1 MIGVIDLARYR
12 AKQFFAAL
20 KPSISAEDRRL
31 VESVFET
38 NKPAL
43 ALFKHM
49 SVVDQQHA
57 IAVLRTLLACG
68 QDHRVLQQAALLH
81 DVGKVIG
88 QPLIYRVAIVL
99 LNAFWPA
106 GLGKLARG
114 ALTCVAWRRPFVV
127 HAQHPQIGATW
138 AQEAGCSEAVVTL
151 IRIHQKKP
159 LDHPKTLL
167 ENWHQALYE
176 ADNAN

>member
-1 MIGVIDLARYR
+1 MINVIGLAHYR

-20 KPSISAEDRRL
+20 KPSISGEDWQL
-31 VESVFET
+31 VELVFQE
-38 NKPAL
+38 NASAL
-43 ALFKHM
+43 ALFRYM
-49 SVVDQQHA
+49 STADQQHA
-57 IAVLRTLLACG
+57 ITVLRTLLLQG
-68 QDHRVLQQAALLH
+68 KDHWALQQAALLH
-81 DVGKVIG
+81 DVGKVSG
-88 QPLIYRVAIVL
+88 QPLIYRVVIVL

-106 GLGKLARG
+106 GLGKLAQG
-114 ALTCVAWRRPFVV
+114 SLTCAAWRKPFVV

-159 LDHPKTLL
+159 PDHPKTLL

-176 ADNAN
+176 ADSAN